1 VEVLAVLILLA
12 MIGVFVIIVVANRA
26 DPDPTGRRPQSVYY
40 FAVSFVTL
48 AISIISSAVVV
59 SGVLRLFG
67 HHSGS
72 ITNSVARTLVL
83 AGLIAVVSVVL
94 LMSHLPRGL
103 LLARAEGETPNPS
116 RRVGQSYISAVAFVA
131 VLSLLVLSVFGIY
144 LIFALVG
151 PGVFGSFGGRGSTLK
166 DLTEVAYIGVIA
178 VAVLKTHANLLS
190 PGLTIFGKSVGAEDP
205 NGENPVASA
214 TSAATTTSAPPDRGV
229 Q

>member
-1 VEVLAVLILLA
+1 
-12 MIGVFVIIVVANRA
+12 
-26 DPDPTGRRPQSVYY
+26 
-40 FAVSFVTL
+40 
-48 AISIISSAVVV
+48 
-59 SGVLRLFG
+59 
-67 HHSGS
+67 
-72 ITNSVARTLVL
+72 
-83 AGLIAVVSVVL
+83 
-94 LMSHLPRGL
+94 
-103 LLARAEGETPNPS
+103 
-116 RRVGQSYISAVAFVA
+116 
-131 VLSLLVLSVFGIY
+131 VFGIY